1 MAGSKKLSQ
10 WHWMPFVVILIGI
23 FSIVL
28 LIWVSR
34 ISVKLV
40 NNELLVDALMGIQIN
55 TARYHVRLEEFISG
69 VASSDVNQA
78 SAALDK
84 SMTLV
89 DLILN
94 GGETEYERSMEP
106 LKNTK
111 LRPRMN
117 AVKSLMVKLNS
128 LGMERIQAI
137 EKPEVDS
144 VLEPQFE
151 AVYREALSETADVED
166 TVEKDEAQN
175 EKVSRRI
182 YLSIIVIWSFIVF
195 AATVGVWGHERIRKN
210 FEKEL
215 LKINDQLSAQTE
227 ELAEHREHLRKLVEE
242 RTAELS
248 TVNKRLREEVV
259 EHMQKQETLRESE
272 KMVRHLSSRLIDAQ
286 EIERRRISME
296 IHDELGQALNVI
308 KLRIRAMERG
318 MTGDQQSLRKEC
330 EELLMYVDRV
340 IEDIRRIS
348 LNLSPTVLDDI
359 GITSAIEWILRDIR
373 KNSGMNITSD
383 ITEIDHLFS
392 QNHWITIHRIMQE
405 TFTNIMKHAR
415 AKNVSVVIRRNDDKV
430 TFLIEDDGQGFDT
443 VQTTR
448 NHSSQK
454 GMGLA
459 TMKERVMLMGGVF
472 GVWSKAGTGTRV
484 TFSCPVEKG
493 A

>member
-1 MAGSKKLSQ
+1 MTGSKKLSQ

-40 NNELLVDALMGIQIN
+40 NNELLVDALMDIQIN
-55 TARYHVRLEEFISG
+55 AARYHVRLEEFISG

-78 SAALDK
+78 SAVLDK

-94 GGETEYERSMEP
+94 GGETEYERFMEP

-111 LRPRMN
+111 LRSRVK
-117 AVKSLMVKLNS
+117 AIKSLLFRLNS
-128 LGMERIQAI
+128 LGLERLQVIG
-137 EKPEVDS
+137 KPKIDS

-151 AVYREALSETADVED
+151 AVYRETLRKTGDVEEI
-166 TVEKDEAQN
+166 VEKDEAEN

-182 YLSIIVIWSFIVF
+182 YISIIVIWSFIVF
-195 AATVGVWGHERIRKN
+195 AAAAGAWGHETLRKN

-215 LKINDQLSAQTE
+215 LKINDELS
-227 ELAEHREHLRKLVEE
+227 EHREQLTKLVEE

-248 TVNKRLREEVV
+248 SVNKRLREEVV
-259 EHMQKQETLRESE
+259 EHLQKQETLRESE
-272 KMVRHLSSRLIDAQ
+272 KMVRHLSSRLINAQ

-308 KLRIRAMERG
+308 KLRIRAIERG
-318 MTGDQQSLRKEC
+318 MMRDRRSLRKEC

-348 LNLSPTVLDDI
+348 LNLSPTVLNDI
-359 GITSAIEWILRDIR
+359 GITSAIRWIISDIS
-373 KNSGMNITSD
+373 KNSSMNITSD
-383 ITEIDHLFS
+383 ITEIDHFFH
-392 QNHWITIHRIMQE
+392 QNNWITIYRVVQE
-405 TFTNIMKHAR
+405 AFTNIMKHAR
-415 AKNVSVVIRRNDDKV
+415 AQNVSVVIRQNDDKAI
-430 TFLIEDDGQGFDT
+430 FSIEDDGQGFDMAQA
-443 VQTTR
+443 VKNDALQD
-448 NHSSQK
+448 
-454 GMGLA
+454 GMGLS
-459 TMKERVMLMGGVF
+459 TMKERVLLMGGVLE
-472 GVWSKAGTGTRV
+472 VWSRAGTGTRV
-484 TFSCPVEKG
+484 TFSCLVEKG